1 MFTAS
6 GAGIDSRT
14 LFANLLDSLFLERAL
29 PRFFEKKSLFEQN
42 EASQATIPSFSIT
55 EKAIVTGEEPDL

>member
-6 GAGIDSRT
+6 GAGIESGA
-14 LFANLLDSLFLERAL
+14 LFANLLDSLFLERSL
-29 PRFFEKKSLFEQN
+29 PRFFEKKSLLEQN
-42 EASQATIPSFSIT
+42 EASHATIPSFSIT